1 MLGRTMALFVVE
13 SSFAPPADIIVR
25 MDAFIKKTLSMLADG
40 TLLKEK
46 DLQQV
51 CISYAVVHF
60 NFRYQAIATRE
71 AECKVPVQDI
81 AAMSSL
87 LRTVLLDLDSD
98 FDVLSKRCSM
108 LPKLTRAKA
117 I

>member
-51 CISYAVVHF
+51 CIS
-60 NFRYQAIATRE
+60 
-71 AECKVPVQDI
+71 
-81 AAMSSL
+81 
-87 LRTVLLDLDSD
+87 
-98 FDVLSKRCSM
+98 
-108 LPKLTRAKA
+108 
-117 I
+117 